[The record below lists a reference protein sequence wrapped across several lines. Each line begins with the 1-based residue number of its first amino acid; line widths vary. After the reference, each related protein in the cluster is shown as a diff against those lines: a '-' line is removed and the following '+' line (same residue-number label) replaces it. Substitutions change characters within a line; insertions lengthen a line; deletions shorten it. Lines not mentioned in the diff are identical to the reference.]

1 MKPFNDRVFL
11 VFLAAISVV
20 FVLVITPFFGAILWA
35 VVVAIVFAPVNRW
48 LLVKLGG
55 RHNVAAVISL
65 TLIVALVIVPA
76 GFIIASLVSEV
87 SSLIASIQS
96 REIDL
101 SKMGI
106 AFQKGLPQW
115 ATEALER
122 FGFTD
127 LNVMS
132 DRISSTLAGALRSIG
147 QTLLGLGQGA
157 FSFVASLGVMLYV
170 VYFLIRDGESIARE
184 IGQRLPLE
192 VAHKTLLLE
201 KFTVAI
207 RATIRGSVI
216 VAIVQGTL
224 GGIIFAM
231 LDIRAAFLGGVLMGL
246 LSLIPAVGTGFVWA
260 PVAVYLLATGE
271 TWQGITLILCGVF
284 LIGMVDNTLR
294 PILVGQDTRM
304 PDYIVLVSTL
314 GGIGIF
320 GLNGFV
326 VGPVVAAL
334 FLATWEIF
342 GNERGKGEP
351 ADKPD

>member
-11 VFLAAISVV
+11 VFLAVISLA
-20 FVLVITPFFGAILWA
+20 FFWVITPFFGAILWA
-35 VVVAIVFAPVNRW
+35 IVVAIVFAPVNRW
-48 LLVKLGG
+48 VLAKVGG
-55 RHNVAAVISL
+55 RPNIAAVISL
-65 TLIVALVIVPA
+65 TMIIALVIVPA
-76 GFIIASLVSEV
+76 GFIV
-87 SSLIASIQS
+87 SSLISEVSGLIDSIQS

-101 SKMGI
+101 SKMGF
-106 AFQKGLPQW
+106 AFQKGLPRW

-122 FGFTD
+122 FGLTD
-127 LNVMS
+127 VTVMS
-132 DRISSTLAGALRSIG
+132 ERISSTLATMLRTIA

-157 FSFVASLGVMLYV
+157 FSFFASLGVMLYV
-170 VYFLIRDGESIARE
+170 VYFLIRDGDNIARE
-184 IGQRLPLE
+184 IGRRLPLE
-192 VAHKTLLLE
+192 IGHKTLLLE

-224 GGIIFAM
+224 GGIIFAL

-246 LSLIPAVGTGFVWA
+246 LSLVPAVGTGFVWA
-260 PVAVYLLATGE
+260 PVAIYLLATGD

-284 LIGMVDNTLR
+284 LIGMIDNTLR

-314 GGIGIF
+314 GGLGIF

-334 FLATWEIF
+334 FLAAWEIF
-342 GNERGKGEP
+342 GAERGFSE
-351 ADKPD
+351 AS

>member
-1 MKPFNDRVFL
+1 MKRFNDRVFL
-11 VFLAAISVV
+11 VFLAAISLA
-20 FVLVITPFFGAILWA
+20 FFWVITPFFGAILWA
-35 VVVAIVFAPVNRW
+35 TVVAIVFAPVNRW
-48 LLVKLGG
+48 LLGKMGG
-55 RHNVAAVISL
+55 RPNIAAVISL

-76 GFIIASLVSEV
+76 GFIISSLVSEV
-87 SSLIASIQS
+87 SGLITSIQS

-101 SKMGI
+101 SKMGF
-106 AFQKGLPQW
+106 AFQKGLPNW
-115 ATEALER
+115 ANEALER

-127 LNVMS
+127 IAVMS
-132 DRISSTLAGALRSIG
+132 ERISSTLATALRTIA
-147 QTLLGLGQGA
+147 QTLLGFGQGA

-170 VYFLIRDGESIARE
+170 VYFLIRDGDSIAKE

-192 VAHKTLLLE
+192 VAHKTLLLK

-224 GGIIFAM
+224 GGIIFAL

-260 PVAVYLLATGE
+260 PVAIYLLATGA
-271 TWQGITLILCGVF
+271 TWQGVTLILCGVF

-334 FLATWEIF
+334 FLAAWEIF
-342 GNERGKGEP
+342 GNERGEV
-351 ADKPD
+351 

>member
-1 MKPFNDRVFL
+1 MKRFNDRAFL
-11 VFLAAISVV
+11 VFLALISLA
-20 FVLVITPFFGAILWA
+20 FFWVITPFFGAILWA

-48 LLVKLGG
+48 VLAKVGG
-55 RHNVAAVISL
+55 RHNVAAVIAL
-65 TLIVALVIVPA
+65 AMIIALVIVPA
-76 GFIIASLVSEV
+76 GFIISSLISEV
-87 SSLIASIQS
+87 SGLIASIQS

-101 SKMGI
+101 SKMGT
-106 AFQKGLPQW
+106 AFQKGLPRW
-115 ATEALER
+115 AAEALER

-132 DRISSTLAGALRSIG
+132 ERISSTLATALRTIA

-170 VYFLIRDGESIARE
+170 LYFLIRDGDAISRE
-184 IGQRLPLE
+184 IGERLPLE
-192 VAHKTLLLE
+192 IAHKRLLLE

-224 GGIIFAM
+224 GGIIFAL

-260 PVAVYLLATGE
+260 PVAIYLLAIGM

-334 FLATWEIF
+334 FLAAWEIF
-342 GNERGKGEP
+342 GNER
-351 ADKPD
+351 DKSEAS